1 MDFVY
6 KHDGG
11 FGLQDSLSLEWLETN
26 GLGGY
31 ASSTISGSNSRK
43 YHGLLVSD
51 FAELAERY
59 VALSKV
65 EDFLLVGTE
74 KYCLSAS
81 QFPGY
86 LDDGSFEFL
95 QEFAVTTHPQVIY
108 KFPKATISKEI
119 LMPYLED
126 TILIKY
132 KLLAGTKA
140 NLQIRPLFAWR
151 IFHNL
156 CKENNDVQDYIEE
169 CHNGLGF
176 RMYPDLPLL
185 FLQCSQNFEF
195 TKDGVWYRDFEYLEE
210 LKRGYD
216 FHEDL
221 FTPGQIT
228 LELSKTKELI
238 FSCSLTEN
246 KDDLANK
253 WNNEIKR
260 RQQLAQKFSGTKLQ
274 QHLQK
279 VSQVFIKHDSNH
291 NPESIIAGY
300 HWFDAWGR
308 DAMIALPGITLST
321 NNSETCLTILRH
333 YAVNEH
339 AGLIP
344 NFLGATKDT
353 NAYNSVDAS
362 LWFAWAT
369 QQYYLKT
376 QDFAGVKQHLWP
388 TLINIFTNY
397 RDGTI
402 NNINMHADGLIYAG
416 DADANLSW
424 MDAMVNDEPATPRF
438 GALVEINALWFNML
452 MFMYELAQQFSD
464 DIQYE
469 LLTLQKR
476 VKSSFNQIF
485 WNDKLGYLYDYI
497 TETYANAQIRPNQ
510 VFAVSLPYSPLDKTK
525 ATKVM
530 EVVTEHLLT
539 PYGLRTLAPSDL
551 DYHKTYAGSSQ
562 ERDAAYHNGTVWPW
576 LIGHYAEAALKVLP
590 KQKIVFKLKK
600 CVKVLENSLFADGI
614 GCINE
619 IFDAETP
626 HYANGCI
633 QQAWSVA
640 EFLRLTLLVN
650 FDKEK

>member
-6 KHDGG
+6 EKDQ
-11 FGLQDSLSLEWLETN
+11 LDLATALSLEWLETN

-31 ASSTISGSNSRK
+31 ASSTITGSNSRK
-43 YHGLLVSD
+43 YHGLLVSN
-51 FAELAERY
+51 FAELSERY

-65 EDFLLVGTE
+65 EDFLSVGE
-74 KYCLSAS
+74 KKYCLSAT

-86 LDDGSFEFL
+86 LDDGSFKFL
-95 QEFAVTTHPQVIY
+95 QQFAVTTHPKAIY
-108 KFPKATISKEI
+108 KFPEATISKEI
-119 LMPYLED
+119 LMPHLED

-132 KLLAGTKA
+132 KLLTGTKA

-156 CKENNDVQDYIEE
+156 CKENNNIQNYVEE
-169 CHNGLGF
+169 CHNGRTLKI
-176 RMYPDLPLL
+176 YADLPQLY
-185 FLQCSQNFEF
+185 LQFSKAFEF
-195 TKDGVWYRDFEYLEE
+195 AQEALWYSDFEYLEE

-216 FHEDL
+216 FREDL
-221 FTPGQIT
+221 FAPGVINLKLT
-228 LELSKTKELI
+228 NTKELI

-246 KDDLANK
+246 KGDLSKK
-253 WNNEIKR
+253 WNDEIAR
-260 RQQLAQKFSGTKLQ
+260 RQQLAQDFSGTKLQ

-279 VSQVFIKHDSNH
+279 VAQSFIKHDVNH
-291 NPESIIAGY
+291 NPASIIAGY

-321 NNSETCLTILRH
+321 NNADTCLEILRH

-376 QDFAGVKQHLWP
+376 QDLASIKQYLWP

-397 RDGTI
+397 RDGTL
-402 NNINMHADGLIYAG
+402 NNINMHTNGLIYAG
-416 DADANLSW
+416 DADTNLSW
-424 MDAMVNDEPATPRF
+424 MDAMVNNEPATPRF

-452 MFMYELAQQFSD
+452 MFMYELAQQFAD

-476 VKSSFNQIF
+476 VKSSFNQMF
-485 WNDKLGYLYDYI
+485 WNDEFGYLYDYI
-497 TETYANAQIRPNQ
+497 TETYTNTQIRPNQ
-510 VFAVSLPYSPLDKTK
+510 VFAVSLPYSPLDKAK

-530 EVVTEHLLT
+530 EVITKYLLT
-539 PYGLRTLAPSDL
+539 PYGLRTLAPSDP
-551 DYHKTYAGSSQ
+551 DYCKIYSGSSE
-562 ERDAAYHNGTVWPW
+562 ERDNAYHNGTVWPW
-576 LIGHYAEAALKVLP
+576 LIAHFADAAIKVLP
-590 KQKIVFKLKK
+590 KTKIVPKLKE
-600 CVKVLENSLFADGI
+600 CVKVLENSLFANGI
-614 GCINE
+614 GCVSE

-626 HYANGCI
+626 YNANGCV

-640 EFLRLTLLVN
+640 ELLRLTTLVN
-650 FDKEK
+650 D